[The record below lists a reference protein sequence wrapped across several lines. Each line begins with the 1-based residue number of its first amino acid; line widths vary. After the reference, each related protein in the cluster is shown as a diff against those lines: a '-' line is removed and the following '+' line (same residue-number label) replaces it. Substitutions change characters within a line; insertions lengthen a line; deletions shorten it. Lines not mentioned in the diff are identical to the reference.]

1 MLFSEPILTK
11 FQLVSAS
18 PNWYSNVGHTNRLDY
33 QDSPIQ
39 WHPNPMYSRVIEDMD
54 PRSLDYGLTEV
65 SSAQPTMIINNA
77 ASVQQRSIS
86 RFANYLDILVIW
98 LVEFQARGNK
108 DFWVKMNKKD
118 VKRYLLKCNNGNDR
132 TFSSKFYCF

>member
-1 MLFSEPILTK
+1 MAFRAGSQGQYLHAEEFHELSQMLFSEPILTK

-39 WHPNPMYSRVIEDMD
+39 WHPNPMYSGVMEDMD
-54 PRSLDYGLTEV
+54 PRSMDYGLTELP
-65 SSAQPTMIINNA
+65 SAQPTMIINTA

-86 RFANYLDILVIW
+86 RFGQHHFRKY
-98 LVEFQARGNK
+98 G
-108 DFWVKMNKKD
+108 
-118 VKRYLLKCNNGNDR
+118 LLSFKL
-132 TFSSKFYCF
+132 KAEIYI